1 MSSVIH
7 HTIFKHIEAQNLL
20 MVVTVSRRYAA
31 VVGAPHSRRGQVSR
45 MIRRGEAKREAKRW
59 LRARA

>member
-1 MSSVIH
+1 MSNVIH

-31 VVGAPHSRRGQVSR
+31 VGAPHGRRGQISR

>member
-20 MVVTVSRRYAA
+20 MVITVSRRYAA
-31 VVGAPHSRRGQVSR
+31 VGAPHSRRGQVSR